1 MRSFDF
7 VVDWLRRGEGS
18 EPYRLDPSGDEPL
31 TTAKRVRRAALRRGG
46 RAQVNEEAAQRFG
59 LPHSALRF
67 AQELPSPLFPPARA
81 AAPNG
86 GG

>member
-31 TTAKRVRRAALRRGG
+31 TIAKRVRRSALRRGG
-46 RAQVNEEAAQRFG
+46 ESLARDEAERRFG
-59 LPHSALRF
+59 LPPSSLRF
-67 AQELPSPLFPPARA
+67 AAALATPLFPPARRA
-81 AAPNG
+81 AG
-86 GG
+86 V